1 MTPSFRAML
10 PPMLAVLQ
18 LRLRG
23 GALSAQ
29 RVQQALAA
37 LQAIQ
42 PSLQA
47 IKEGRK
53 EERGMCACRRR
64 QACGAPALQ
73 CTAGRVHMHLQSA
86 CMLQV
91 RAAAWSLPTSRS
103 PCMHACVDAPTAT
116 LLLLS
121 LE

>member
-47 IKEGRK
+47 IK
-53 EERGMCACRRR
+53 
-64 QACGAPALQ
+64 
-73 CTAGRVHMHLQSA
+73 
-86 CMLQV
+86 
-91 RAAAWSLPTSRS
+91 
-103 PCMHACVDAPTAT
+103 
-116 LLLLS
+116 
-121 LE
+121 